1 MTGKAHQ
8 SKLKII
14 KNFWYGFIS
23 IIYPSTCK
31 ICDNELPENINHI
44 CPLCTDDFQYTYFEK
59 YKEPT
64 PADEIFYGRVEI
76 ENVFSLLFF
85 KKEGATQKILHKIK
99 YQNEKDLAVF
109 MGENIGRKIM
119 GDDRFEDIDAL
130 VPIPL
135 HSKKKFIRGFN
146 QSLKISTGISK
157 KIKAPIVEL
166 IKRNKHHASQTKKD
180 KFERWDNVANIFDV
194 NKVAFNNHK
203 HIALVDDVLTT
214 GSTLEAAAKTLKRY
228 DPKIKISV
236 ITLAFVE

>member
-1 MTGKAHQ
+1 MASKAQQ

-31 ICDNELPENINHI
+31 ICDKELPENINHI
-44 CPLCTDDFQYTYFEK
+44 CPNCIDEFQYTYFEK
-59 YKEPT
+59 YKEAT
-64 PADEIFYGRVEI
+64 PADELFYGRVKI

-85 KKEGATQKILHKIK
+85 KKEGSTQKILHKIK
-99 YQNEKDLAVF
+99 YKNEKDLAEF
-109 MGENIGRKIM
+109 MGEKIGEKVKN
-119 GDDRFEDIDAL
+119 DELFNTLEAL

-146 QSLKISTGISK
+146 QSLKIADGISNK
-157 KIKAPIVEL
+157 TNTPIIEL

-180 KFERWDNVANIFDV
+180 KFERWDNVAKIFDV
-194 NKVAFNNHK
+194 NKAAFSNHK

-214 GSTLEAAAKTLKRY
+214 GSTLEAAAKT
-228 DPKIKISV
+228 IKNHNPDIKVSV